1 MSIKVHL
8 VAERKLLEDFSKL
21 VELVEESDSPSSIK
35 VIWFD
40 EPYVCSMI
48 HFISKGVFPTN
59 GLFIFSLSLM
69 LVVLEYILINLS
81 QLLLDWLLS
90 SLCLYFLYTVVVL
103 TKPIDL
109 IQEILGRE
117 VKHELSRQVL
127 KYVDL
132 VVFAVFLHVQ
142 K

>member
-1 MSIKVHL
+1 
-8 VAERKLLEDFSKL
+8 
-21 VELVEESDSPSSIK
+21 
-35 VIWFD
+35 
-40 EPYVCSMI
+40 
-48 HFISKGVFPTN
+48 
-59 GLFIFSLSLM
+59 M
-69 LVVLEYILINLS
+69 LVVCNDVLVYLF
-81 QLLLDWLLS
+81 QLLLGGVRSLLQFH
-90 SLCLYFLYTVVVL
+90 LLYTVVVL